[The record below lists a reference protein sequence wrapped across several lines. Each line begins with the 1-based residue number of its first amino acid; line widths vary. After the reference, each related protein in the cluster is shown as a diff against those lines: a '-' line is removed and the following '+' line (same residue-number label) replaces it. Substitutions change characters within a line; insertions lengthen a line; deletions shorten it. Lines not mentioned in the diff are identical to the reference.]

1 MLVFLL
7 PPRSISDKCQH
18 AEKKRL
24 YRGGAD
30 CRGRSP
36 CARAT
41 YRTMSALAPSAA
53 GAGGAADEHPLGA
66 LEKALQDS
74 AETLNALALG
84 VHSFRYDSQ
93 ASLFAGANQLVRDL
107 RELQRAAAAVDATL
121 PVDVLEAIDRGRNP
135 ELCTYEMLE
144 GAAEASAAAR
154 GKLDCMAT
162 FRLALEREMRRAGV
176 EVPQEEEIRA
186 AQAPLEAA
194 GGGGEAVLGT
204 AALPLPASGLG
215 Q

>member
-1 MLVFLL
+1 
-7 PPRSISDKCQH
+7 
-18 AEKKRL
+18 
-24 YRGGAD
+24 
-30 CRGRSP
+30 
-36 CARAT
+36 
-41 YRTMSALAPSAA
+41 MSAPGTAA
-53 GAGGAADEHPLGA
+53 GAGAVAAVDVAAGAAGQPGQPAQQAAAAAGGGDALVA

-84 VHSFRYDSQ
+84 VHEFRYDNQ
-93 ASLFAGANQLVRDL
+93 AALFDGVNQLVRDL
-107 RELQRAAAAVDATL
+107 QEMQRAAAAVDAAV

-162 FRLALEREMRRAGV
+162 FRSAMAREMARAGIPV
-176 EVPQEEEIRA
+176 PADDEVRA
-186 AQAPLEAA
+186 AQAPLAPPPPPPDAAAADAAASAAMDGADVTMEPAPPA
-194 GGGGEAVLGT
+194 GGVVIA
-204 AALPLPASGLG
+204 